1 VPVLS
6 SEILTN
12 STPISEH
19 KDYQGLN
26 KTAAITV
33 IIVALLIVGGSG
45 AWFYFNSETPATE
58 ATSSRAIEARGESYY
73 LALEPP
79 LIVNFV
85 YKDTLRY
92 LQMTLS
98 VMSHEPKILEQVT
111 HHMPAIRHR
120 LIMLISN
127 KGFDELNGKDNKEAL
142 REEMLLEIRNI
153 IQAEQNKTHNPGQVE
168 AVYFTGYVMQ

>member
-1 VPVLS
+1 M
-6 SEILTN
+6 
-12 STPISEH
+12 
-19 KDYQGLN
+19 N
-26 KTAAITV
+26 KTVAIIVT
-33 IIVALLIVGGSG
+33 IVALLVVGGG
-45 AWFYFNSETPATE
+45 GTWFYFSSE
-58 ATSSRAIEARGESYY
+58 SSAAEDSSGKAIEARGESYY

-79 LIVNFV
+79 FIVNFV

-98 VMSHEPKILEQVT
+98 VMSHEPMILEQVT

-127 KGFDELNGKDNKEAL
+127 KSFDELNGEDSKEAL

-153 IQAEQNKTHNPGQVE
+153 IQAEQNKSHNPGRVE

>member
-1 VPVLS
+1 M
-6 SEILTN
+6 
-12 STPISEH
+12 
-19 KDYQGLN
+19 N
-26 KTAAITV
+26 KTVAIIVT
-33 IIVALLIVGGSG
+33 IVALLVAGSG
-45 AWFYFNSETPATE
+45 GAWLYFSNGSSSAETET
-58 ATSSRAIEARGESYY
+58 TNNAIEARGESYY

-79 LIVNFV
+79 FIVNFV

-127 KGFDELNGKDNKEAL
+127 KSFDELNGEDSKEAL

-153 IQAEQNKTHNPGQVE
+153 IQAEQNKTHNPGRVE

>member
-1 VPVLS
+1 M
-6 SEILTN
+6 
-12 STPISEH
+12 
-19 KDYQGLN
+19 N
-26 KTAAITV
+26 KTVA
-33 IIVALLIVGGSG
+33 IIVTIVVLLIIGGGG
-45 AWFYFNSETPATE
+45 AFFFLSDDGATADSSSSNS
-58 ATSSRAIEARGESYY
+58 AIEARGESYY

-79 LIVNFV
+79 FIVNFV

-127 KGFDELNGKDNKEAL
+127 KTFNELNGEDSKEVL
-142 REEMLLEIRNI
+142 REEMLLEIRSI
-153 IQAEQNKTHNPGQVE
+153 IQAEQNKAHNPGRVE

>member
-1 VPVLS
+1 M
-6 SEILTN
+6 
-12 STPISEH
+12 
-19 KDYQGLN
+19 N
-26 KTAAITV
+26 KTV
-33 IIVALLIVGGSG
+33 SIIVTIIALLVIGGGG
-45 AWFYFNSETPATE
+45 AYFFLSDDASSAENGASNS
-58 ATSSRAIEARGESYY
+58 AIEARGESYY

-79 LIVNFV
+79 FIVNFV

-98 VMSHEPKILEQVT
+98 VMSHEPMILEQVT

-127 KGFDELNGKDNKEAL
+127 KSFDELNGEDSKEAL

-153 IQAEQNKTHNPGQVE
+153 VQAEQNKTHNPGRVE

>member
-1 VPVLS
+1 M
-6 SEILTN
+6 
-12 STPISEH
+12 
-19 KDYQGLN
+19 N
-26 KTAAITV
+26 KTVAIIVT
-33 IIVALLIVGGSG
+33 IVALLVVGGGG
-45 AWFYFNSETPATE
+45 AWFYF
-58 ATSSRAIEARGESYY
+58 SSDSSAAKDSSGKTIEARGESYY

-79 LIVNFV
+79 FIVNFV

-98 VMSHEPKILEQVT
+98 VMSHEPMILEQVT

-127 KGFDELNGKDNKEAL
+127 KSFDELNGEDSKEAL

-153 IQAEQNKTHNPGQVE
+153 IQAEQNKSHNPGRVE

>member
-1 VPVLS
+1 M
-6 SEILTN
+6 
-12 STPISEH
+12 
-19 KDYQGLN
+19 N
-26 KTAAITV
+26 KTVA
-33 IIVALLIVGGSG
+33 IIVTIVVLLIIGGGG
-45 AWFYFNSETPATE
+45 AFFFLSDDGETADNKVSNSE
-58 ATSSRAIEARGESYY
+58 AREESYY
-73 LALEPP
+73 LTLEPP
-79 LIVNFV
+79 FIVNFV

-127 KGFDELNGKDNKEAL
+127 KTFNELNGEDSKEAL

-153 IQAEQNKTHNPGQVE
+153 IQAEQNKTHNPGRVE
-168 AVYFTGYVMQ
+168 AVYLTGYVMQ

>member
-1 VPVLS
+1 M
-6 SEILTN
+6 
-12 STPISEH
+12 
-19 KDYQGLN
+19 N
-26 KTAAITV
+26 KTVAIIVT
-33 IIVALLIVGGSG
+33 IVALLVVGGGG
-45 AWFYFNSETPATE
+45 AWFYFSSE
-58 ATSSRAIEARGESYY
+58 SSAAEDSSGKAIEARGESYY

-79 LIVNFV
+79 FIVNFV

-98 VMSHEPKILEQVT
+98 VMSHEPMVLEQVT

-127 KGFDELNGKDNKEAL
+127 KSFDELNGEDSKEAL

-153 IQAEQNKTHNPGQVE
+153 IQAEQNKSHNPGRVE

>member
-1 VPVLS
+1 M
-6 SEILTN
+6 
-12 STPISEH
+12 
-19 KDYQGLN
+19 N
-26 KTAAITV
+26 KTAAIIVT
-33 IIVALLIVGGSG
+33 IVALLIVGGGG
-45 AWFYFNSETPATE
+45 AWFYFSDG
-58 ATSSRAIEARGESYY
+58 SSSAEGDSPSSAIEARRESYY

-79 LIVNFV
+79 FIVNFV

-127 KGFDELNGKDNKEAL
+127 KSFDELNGEDSKEAL

-153 IQAEQNKTHNPGQVE
+153 IQAEQNKTHNPGRVE

>member
-1 VPVLS
+1 M
-6 SEILTN
+6 
-12 STPISEH
+12 
-19 KDYQGLN
+19 N
-26 KTAAITV
+26 KTTAIIV
-33 IIVALLIVGGSG
+33 IIVALLLTGGGG
-45 AWFYFNSETPATE
+45 AWFYFSGDSAT
-58 ATSSRAIEARGESYY
+58 AASGADNGIEARDDSYY

-79 LIVNFV
+79 FIVNFV

-98 VMSHEPKILEQVT
+98 VMSHEPEILEQVS

-120 LIMLISN
+120 IIMLVGN
-127 KGFDELNGKDNKEAL
+127 KSFDELNGEDRREAL

-153 IQAEQNKTHNPGQVE
+153 IQAETNFTHNPGQVE

>member
-1 VPVLS
+1 
-6 SEILTN
+6 
-12 STPISEH
+12 
-19 KDYQGLN
+19 LN
-26 KTAAITV
+26 KTVA
-33 IIVALLIVGGSG
+33 IIVTIVVLLIIGVGGAFFFLSDD
-45 AWFYFNSETPATE
+45 E
-58 ATSSRAIEARGESYY
+58 ATADNRVSNSEARGESYY

-79 LIVNFV
+79 FIVNFV

-92 LQMTLS
+92 LQMNLS

-127 KGFDELNGKDNKEAL
+127 KTFNELNGEDSKEAL

-153 IQAEQNKTHNPGQVE
+153 IQAEQNKTHNPGRVE

>member
-1 VPVLS
+1 M
-6 SEILTN
+6 
-12 STPISEH
+12 
-19 KDYQGLN
+19 N
-26 KTAAITV
+26 KTVAIIVT
-33 IIVALLIVGGSG
+33 IVALLVAGGGG
-45 AWFYFNSETPATE
+45 AWFYFSDGSAAADT
-58 ATSSRAIEARGESYY
+58 TSSSSAIEARGESYY

-79 LIVNFV
+79 FIVNFV

-127 KGFDELNGKDNKEAL
+127 KSFDELNGEDSKEAL

-153 IQAEQNKTHNPGQVE
+153 IQAEQNKTHNPGRVE

>member
-1 VPVLS
+1 M
-6 SEILTN
+6 
-12 STPISEH
+12 
-19 KDYQGLN
+19 N
-26 KTAAITV
+26 KTVA
-33 IIVALLIVGGSG
+33 IIVTILALLVAGGGG
-45 AWFYFNSETPATE
+45 AWFYFSDGSSSAETETTNS
-58 ATSSRAIEARGESYY
+58 AIEARGESFY

-79 LIVNFV
+79 FIVNFV

-92 LQMTLS
+92 LQLTLS
-98 VMSHEPKILEQVT
+98 VMSHEQKILEQVT

-127 KGFDELNGKDNKEAL
+127 KTFDELNGEDSKEAL

-153 IQAEQNKTHNPGQVE
+153 IQAEQNKTHNPGRVE

>member
-1 VPVLS
+1 M
-6 SEILTN
+6 
-12 STPISEH
+12 
-19 KDYQGLN
+19 N
-26 KTAAITV
+26 KSVAIIVT
-33 IIVALLIVGGSG
+33 IVALLVIGGGG
-45 AWFYFNSETPATE
+45 AWFYFSSDSSATE
-58 ATSSRAIEARGESYY
+58 TTSSSSSIKARGESYY

-79 LIVNFV
+79 FIVNFV

-127 KGFDELNGKDNKEAL
+127 KTFNELNGQDSKEAL

-153 IQAEQNKTHNPGQVE
+153 IQAEQNKTHNPGRVE

>member
-1 VPVLS
+1 M
-6 SEILTN
+6 
-12 STPISEH
+12 
-19 KDYQGLN
+19 N
-26 KTAAITV
+26 KTVAIIVT
-33 IIVALLIVGGSG
+33 IVALLVAGGGG
-45 AWFYFNSETPATE
+45 AWFYFSDDSSNAATE
-58 ATSSRAIEARGESYY
+58 TTNSSIEARGESFY

-79 LIVNFV
+79 FIVNFV

-98 VMSHEPKILEQVT
+98 VMSHEQQILEQVT

-127 KGFDELNGKDNKEAL
+127 KSFDELNGEDSKEAL

-153 IQAEQNKTHNPGQVE
+153 IQAEQNKTHNPGRVE

>member
-1 VPVLS
+1 
-6 SEILTN
+6 
-12 STPISEH
+12 
-19 KDYQGLN
+19 LN
-26 KTAAITV
+26 KTVT
-33 IIVALLIVGGSG
+33 IIVTIVVLLVAGGGG
-45 AWFYFNSETPATE
+45 AWFYFSNGSTTAESDSANS
-58 ATSSRAIEARGESYY
+58 AIEARGESYY

-79 LIVNFV
+79 FIVNFV

-98 VMSHEPKILEQVT
+98 VMSHEQKILEQVT

-127 KGFDELNGKDNKEAL
+127 KSFDELNGEDSKEAL

-153 IQAEQNKTHNPGQVE
+153 IQAEQNKTHNPGRVE